1 MNEENSK
8 RVTLIPIMS
17 IAIFMILIFSAGYAY
32 FTMNTTKAANT
43 ANANFT
49 MPGRPTLT
57 CNKTDSAVTI
67 QLANM
72 IQSKNGN
79 IAGTATPK
87 LECTCKGSGFC
98 TFDVNLQAPSGFTLK
113 QNNEVTFAFTANK
126 SGMPSSCANIT
137 TAANFSAGKK
147 ATGCK
152 IQATTSGNT
161 FLFTGTI
168 NFYNINAEQGDR
180 GGSTYVFT
188 LKSENPAFTTS

>member
-1 MNEENSK
+1 MNEGNSK

-43 ANANFT
+43 ANGNFT
-49 MPGRPTLT
+49 MPGRPTLI

-67 QLANM
+67 TLANM
-72 IQSKNGN
+72 VQAKNGN
-79 IAGTATPK
+79 IAGTASPI
-87 LECTCKGSGFC
+87 LDCTCKGSGYC
-98 TFDVNLQAPSGFTLK
+98 VFDVNLQGPSGFSVK
-113 QNNEVTFAFTANK
+113 QGNEVTFAFTANK
-126 SGMPSSCANIT
+126 AGMPSTCGNL
-137 TAANFSAGKK
+137 TAANFAAGKK

-152 IQATTSGNT
+152 IQASASGNT
-161 FLFTGTI
+161 FRFTGTI

-188 LKSENPAFTTS
+188 LKSENPSFTTS